1 MIDSKNRN
9 TNTPIPVTILAGFLG
24 AGKTTLLNHILTAD
38 HGRRIAV
45 IVNDF
50 GAINIDADLVTDVS
64 DGVISLANG
73 CVCCAIRADLITAVL
88 KLSDLAERPDQIV
101 IESSGVADPEGIYRS
116 FLQREIRNDV
126 LVDGVLTV
134 VDAEQV
140 LNIPEQ
146 EMKLAKQQVG
156 GADLIIL
163 NKIDLVDKETLS
175 EVENWIGT
183 LNKRA
188 QILRSEKC
196 KLPIEVLLGVE
207 AGKALHRN
215 NQTEKLSHDH
225 HHEVTFESW
234 SYEST
239 SPFKLSL
246 LNQLLNHLPP
256 ELFRAKGFIYAKE
269 NPTKRLLLQ
278 MVGRRT
284 VLSEERNWGE
294 ITPATQLV
302 FIARKG
308 TCNIEGIRNAL
319 DKCLDISEK

>member
-1 MIDSKNRN
+1 MN
-9 TNTPIPVTILAGFLG
+9 TKTPIPVTILAGFLG
-24 AGKTTLLNHILTAD
+24 AGKTTLLNHILTEE
-38 HGRRIAV
+38 HGRRVAV

-50 GAINIDADLVTDVS
+50 GAINIDADLVTDVT

-88 KLSDLAERPDQIV
+88 KLSDLEERPDQII

-146 EMKLAKQQVG
+146 EMKLAKLQIG

-163 NKIDLVDKETLS
+163 NKIDLVNKEKLS
-175 EVENWIGT
+175 EVENWIGS

-188 QILRSEKC
+188 QILRAEKC
-196 KLPIEVLLGVE
+196 KLPIDVLLGVE
-207 AGKALHRN
+207 AGKALHRV

-225 HHEVTFESW
+225 NHEVTFESW

-246 LNQLLNHLPP
+246 FNQLLTHLPP

-294 ITPATQLV
+294 ITPATRLV

-308 TCNIEGIRNAL
+308 TCNIEGIKKAL
-319 DKCLDISEK
+319 DKCLDTN

>member
-1 MIDSKNRN
+1 MCSLKNEN
-9 TNTPIPVTILAGFLG
+9 TSLPIPVTILSGFLG

-50 GAINIDADLVTDVS
+50 GAINIDADLVTDVT

-88 KLSDLAERPDQIV
+88 KLSDLAERPNQIV

-116 FLQREIRNDV
+116 FLQPEIRNDV
-126 LVDGVLTV
+126 LVDGILTV

-146 EMKLAKQQVG
+146 EMKLAKLQVSA
-156 GADLIIL
+156 ADLVIL
-163 NKIDLVDKETLS
+163 NKIDLVNDETVS
-175 EVENWIGT
+175 EVESWIGS
-183 LNKRA
+183 LNRRA
-188 QILRSEKC
+188 QILYAEKC
-196 KLPIEVLLGVE
+196 KLPIDVLLGVE
-207 AGKALHRN
+207 AGKALNIN
-215 NQTEKLSHDH
+215 NQTEKLSHAH
-225 HHEVTFESW
+225 HHDVTFESW
-234 SYEST
+234 SYESH

-246 LNQLLNHLPP
+246 LNQLLNHLPS

-269 NPTKRLLLQ
+269 NQTKRLLLQ

-284 VLSEERNWGE
+284 ILSEEKDWGE
-294 ITPATQLV
+294 MTPASQLV

-308 TCNIEGIRNAL
+308 TCNIEGIKNAL
-319 DKCLDISEK
+319 DKCLA